1 MTGQITKKNGKKHA
15 NNYNNYDKL
24 IFSVCFSSP
33 IIGLEIVKSC
43 INQKAIEDAHG
54 DNFNIS
60 D

>member
-1 MTGQITKKNGKKHA
+1 MRRKKKHA

-24 IFSVCFSSP
+24 LFSVYLASA

-43 INQKAIEDAHG
+43 INQKAIEGAHG